1 MCILMIY
8 VFPLW
13 FLFVL
18 TLLALITVMSLSVL
32 EVSVSFVMKR
42 MIQDERKTILSNGG
56 YDPCIV
62 RGWSG
67 GIGIDKCSTILCIM
81 ISFCI
86 IITHCIIARIVYR
99 TEKM

>member
-56 YDPCIV
+56 YDP
-62 RGWSG
+62 
-67 GIGIDKCSTILCIM
+67 
-81 ISFCI
+81 
-86 IITHCIIARIVYR
+86 
-99 TEKM
+99 